1 MTGRCARRCG
11 AGRGALARV
20 IGVIAFALAV
30 AACSGV
36 DETSSSI
43 TENDPVATSG
53 AGESVPDDTGG
64 DTSPPE
70 ESPPV
75 ETPPAETPSEPPV
88 EESDPEDS
96 TPTTAPP
103 DEEPETSEPPD
114 DGPADDEV
122 VVDAAD
128 DDVDPVLVSLAV
140 AGFVALL
147 AVAAWWMFRRDDP
160 DADIGHTDPQDWP
173 DDQMSL

>member
-1 MTGRCARRCG
+1 MAR
-11 AGRGALARV
+11 A
-20 IGVIAFALAV
+20 IGVIAFAAAV

-43 TENDPVATSG
+43 TENGPVATSE

-70 ESPPV
+70 ESTPVESPPV
-75 ETPPAETPSEPPV
+75 EPPSEPPA

-96 TPTTAPP
+96 TPATAPP
-103 DEEPETSEPPD
+103 DEEPETSAPPGD
-114 DGPADDEV
+114 DAPADDDV
-122 VVDAAD
+122 VGDAAD
-128 DDVDPVLVSLAV
+128 DDVDPVLITLAV

-160 DADIGHTDPQDWP
+160 DADIGHTDPHDWP
-173 DDQMSL
+173 DDHMSL